1 MIPLV
6 SVIIPCF
13 NAEKFI
19 AQTLNSVLQQTHKNI
34 EILIIDDH
42 STDTSYAIAQSFA
55 KEHPQIIKVLKNKS
69 KGACAARNMGFQ
81 YSKGAYIQYLDADD
95 LLSPQKIEK
104 QVTSLVNFPDSITV
118 CETWN
123 FTSDINN
130 ATNTDA
136 PYLFST
142 DQACDF
148 FINLWG
154 GNKKEPNMVQT
165 SAWITP
171 RTLIE
176 KNGSWNIN
184 LSKDQDGEFF
194 ARIALN
200 SKGIVY
206 VPNIKNYYRKHI
218 SSNNIASQKERQHI
232 QSNLLATQLKEQYL
246 FGKNQSLKAKL
257 AIATQYKHV
266 AIEAWPNYKDL
277 AKQALLKCNELGGS
291 PYNPALG
298 GKSIE
303 FIKRVFG
310 WKAAKSVSYHIHNFI

>member
-1 MIPLV
+1 MTPLA

-19 AQTLNSVLQQTHKNI
+19 AQTINSVLQQTYHNI

-42 STDTSYAIAQSFA
+42 STDHSYAIAQNFA
-55 KEHPQIIKVLKNKS
+55 KEHPQIVKVLKNEF

-81 YSKGAYIQYLDADD
+81 HSKGAYIQYLDTDD
-95 LLSPQKIEK
+95 LLSPHKIEM
-104 QVTSLVNFPDSITV
+104 QVSSLKDYPNSLAV

-123 FTSDINN
+123 FTNNINN

-136 PYLFST
+136 SFLFST
-142 DQACDF
+142 RHASDF

-154 GNKKEPNMVQT
+154 GTKKEPTMVQT
-165 SAWITP
+165 SAWLTP

-176 KNGSWNIN
+176 KNGTWNIN

-194 ARIALN
+194 ARCGLN

-218 SSNNIASQKERQHI
+218 SGNNIASQKKRQHI
-232 QSNLLATQLKEQYL
+232 ESNLLATQLKEQYL
-246 FGKNQSLKAKL
+246 FGKNQSIKAKL

-277 AKQALLKCNELGGS
+277 TKEALLKCKQLGGS
-291 PYNPALG
+291 PYNPVLG
-298 GKSIE
+298 GKIIE
-303 FIKRVFG
+303 FSKKVFG
-310 WKAAKSVSYHIHNFI
+310 WKAAKTISYYIHKFI